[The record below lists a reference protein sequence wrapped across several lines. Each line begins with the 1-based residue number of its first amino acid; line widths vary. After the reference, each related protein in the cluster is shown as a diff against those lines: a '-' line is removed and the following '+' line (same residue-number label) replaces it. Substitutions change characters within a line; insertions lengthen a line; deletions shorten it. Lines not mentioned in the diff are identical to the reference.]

1 MKKGSQDTKL
11 FDSDDVIKNNLSTE
25 KIKTTDV
32 NILLN
37 RVKLDKKIYL
47 KKKLIF
53 LTLLVSIII
62 TFVIFALN

>member
-11 FDSDDVIKNNLSTE
+11 FDSDVSINNNLSTA
-25 KIKTTDV
+25 KLKTTDV

-37 RVKLDKKIYL
+37 RVKLDKKRYL

-53 LTLLVSIII
+53 LTLLTSIMSM
-62 TFVIFALN
+62 FVIFALN

>member
-53 LTLLVSIII
+53 LTLLVSIMI

>member
-11 FDSDDVIKNNLSTE
+11 FDSDDVIKNNLSTT

-62 TFVIFALN
+62 MFVIFALN

>member
-11 FDSDDVIKNNLSTE
+11 FDSDDVIKNNLSTK

-37 RVKLDKKIYL
+37 RVKLDKKMYL

-62 TFVIFALN
+62 TFVIFVLN

>member
-11 FDSDDVIKNNLSTE
+11 FDSDDVIKNNLSTT
-25 KIKTTDV
+25 KLKTTDV

>member
-11 FDSDDVIKNNLSTE
+11 FDSDDVIKNNLSTK

-62 TFVIFALN
+62 MFVIFALN

>member
-11 FDSDDVIKNNLSTE
+11 FDSDDVTKNNLSTK

-62 TFVIFALN
+62 MFVIFALN